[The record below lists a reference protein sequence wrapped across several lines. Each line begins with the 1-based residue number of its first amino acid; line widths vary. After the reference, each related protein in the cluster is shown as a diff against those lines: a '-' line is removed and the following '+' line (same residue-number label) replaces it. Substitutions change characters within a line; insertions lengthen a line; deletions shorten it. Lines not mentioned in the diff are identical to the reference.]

1 MSTGLRVVCQ
11 SSHAHGAMRIDSP
24 VEDAAVE
31 LPYQRQPVVD
41 VHVDRYGR
49 ATASLCGKYLGKP
62 PKCLT
67 KRCSELRATL
77 HSAL

>member
-41 VHVDRYGR
+41 VHVDRYG
-49 ATASLCGKYLGKP
+49 KP

-67 KRCSELRATL
+67 PM
-77 HSAL
+77 